1 VRRGWFGLKAKKN
14 RLGSPCAVLVMFERW
29 VLPFGSDL
37 LFDYRESEADIKAND
52 LESHSKDGLLRDT
65 SQY

>member
-1 VRRGWFGLKAKKN
+1 
-14 RLGSPCAVLVMFERW
+14 MFERW